1 MSVVLMQNFICALI
15 VSLGILLP
23 DLYLG
28 YISKMLTCTIPGTT
42 LFGVVAFAGVLS
54 FIRNRR
60 VLGFVVGL
68 IILTQTIQINHW
80 AYFGAPIHSQDISKV
95 FFELDEIAQTG
106 ASLIHVLWPVWL
118 VLCASIAVI
127 LIGFSYTKNRKN
139 LPYAWGLVVL
149 VLGVTPV
156 LSSIKGPSFF
166 YTKPTSSTIY
176 NTVRAFSDW
185 IVHSKSK
192 VKSHDYKPY
201 TVAYGASKIKNVVL
215 IMGESLSSRYMHLY
229 GYNQPNTP
237 YLDSLKNNPNFA
249 YAKGVS
255 SSVSTRTCLQL
266 FFNTFHNPGFVECIR
281 KKDANLFRLAQHQ
294 GYKTFV
300 LSAQNEKLFHDT
312 GTEFVDVFA
321 SEKEMRKDLD
331 EKGDEALLD
340 AMAALELGDKNFIII
355 HLRHIHTPFGGY
367 AKYHPELVMAT
378 NHKNRASETQQEY
391 SNAIAYHDYWVKK
404 CIERVQKILL
414 SDTIVLFTSDHGQLL
429 GERGLFGH
437 NQMQPEVAD
446 IPVWALTINAD
457 TALITPLKNQ
467 QVVSH
472 YDLGKH
478 IASLLGAT
486 VSNPNEHPTLQY
498 VHGSEIYSAY
508 EYMPWGKSVHGP
520 AFLKNRWIGE
530 GD

>member
-1 MSVVLMQNFICALI
+1 MQNFIFTFV
-15 VSLGILLP
+15 VSLGLLLP
-23 DLYLG
+23 DLLLG
-28 YISKMLTCTIPGTT
+28 HIFKILTCSIPGTT
-42 LFGVVAFAGVLS
+42 LLGVVAFAGLLS
-54 FIRNRR
+54 FIRNRSA
-60 VLGFVVGL
+60 LGFIVGL
-68 IILTQTIQINHW
+68 IILTQTIQVNHW
-80 AYFGAPIHSQDISKV
+80 AYFGAPIHSQDIPKV
-95 FFELDEIAQTG
+95 FFELDEIAETG

-118 VLCASIAVI
+118 VLCASIAVV
-127 LIGFSYTKNRKN
+127 LIGFTYTKKRKQ
-139 LPYAWGLVVL
+139 LPFAWILIVL
-149 VLGVTPV
+149 ALGITPV
-156 LSSIKGPSFF
+156 LAHIKGPSSF

-201 TVAYGASKIKNVVL
+201 TVTYSASKVKNVVL

-281 KKDANLFRLAQHQ
+281 KKDGNLFRLARHQ

-321 SEKEMRKDLD
+321 SEKEMHQALSQ
-331 EKGDEALLD
+331 KGDEALLD
-340 AMAALELGDKNFIII
+340 SLTALELGDKNFIVI
-355 HLRHIHTPFGGY
+355 HLRHIHCPFGAY
-367 AKYHPELVMAT
+367 AKYHPELSMAVDQQ
-378 NHKNRASETQQEY
+378 NRVSETQQEY

-404 CIERVQKILL
+404 CIERVQKILP

-446 IPVWALTINAD
+446 VPVWMLSINAD
-457 TALITPLKNQ
+457 PALIAPLKNHPIY
-467 QVVSH
+467 SH

-478 IASLLGAT
+478 VANLLGAT
-486 VSNPNEHPTLQY
+486 ISNPNEHPTLQY

-508 EYMPWGKSVHGP
+508 EYMPWEKSAQGV
-520 AFLKNRWIGE
+520 AFLKNRWVGQN
-530 GD
+530 